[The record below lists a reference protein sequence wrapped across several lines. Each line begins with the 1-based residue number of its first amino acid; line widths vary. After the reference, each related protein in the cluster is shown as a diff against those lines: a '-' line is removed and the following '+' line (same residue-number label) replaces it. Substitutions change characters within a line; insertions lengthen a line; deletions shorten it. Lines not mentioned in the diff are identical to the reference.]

1 MVIPG
6 QIFFDQIRDGQL
18 VRATGEAISALRTSP
33 GFLYQLGKPIELVG
47 PRPETFNDRL

>member
-6 QIFFDQIRDGQL
+6 KIFFDQIRDGQL
-18 VRATGEAISALRTSP
+18 VRAPGKAIPALGTIP
-33 GFLYQLGKPIELVG
+33 GFLYQLGKPIELVW